1 MRRWP
6 RSLLV
11 PLSVPIWFEVFS
23 VDIVFSYSFG
33 TLKIFKNRSFLHIQD
48 DIFENTDICMLQD
61 VRISF
66 WVDTLEKTFRNKN
79 LCKWNRGFVKV
90 YRYFESWKITTVSR
104 LSFWETIEKILLLH
118 LVSWL
123 IDLLDLCRCPQWRLH
138 HNQLFLFFK
147 VCDSTHIATSTCIN
161 NL

>member
-1 MRRWP
+1 MIW
-6 RSLLV
+6 
-11 PLSVPIWFEVFS
+11 SVFCWHCIFLF
-23 VDIVFSYSFG
+23 FRYS
-33 TLKIFKNRSFLHIQD
+33 KIFQKQELFAYTGWHFWIYRY
-48 DIFENTDICMLQD
+48 MLQD

-66 WVDTLEKTFRNKN
+66 WVDTLEKTIRDKN

-118 LVSWL
+118 SVSWL
-123 IDLLDLCRCPQWRLH
+123 IDLLDLCRCAQWRLH

-147 VCDSTHIATSTCIN
+147 VCDSTDIATSTCIN